1 MAVLQWLVVEQ
12 ALQIVSERLLHY
24 DRRVPRPD
32 RHRADLVAATGKLL
46 RRQGYSGT
54 SVSDFLDAAG
64 ATNGSLYHHFPG
76 GKEELASAAIEA
88 AAEQVEAALLSAFDA
103 TDDVVIAAQ
112 RSIDGM
118 IAAFEADPRD
128 GCPVAPTAV
137 DAAGISE
144 PLRLA
149 ATAAFA
155 RWLGVFEQA
164 LGRTRDADTAAAQAR
179 VLLSAIEGALLL
191 DRTSHGTSHLK
202 ALREAIPTLLA

>member
-1 MAVLQWLVVEQ
+1 MA
-12 ALQIVSERLLHY
+12 
-24 DRRVPRPD
+24 RPD
-32 RHRADLVAATGKLL
+32 RHRADLVAATGQLL
-46 RRQGYSGT
+46 RRRGYSGT

-64 ATNGSLYHHFPG
+64 AANGSLYHHFPG
-76 GKEELASAAIEA
+76 GKEELARAAIDA
-88 AAEQVEAALLSAFDA
+88 AAEQVQDALLSAFDA
-103 TDDVVIAAQ
+103 TDDAVVAAQ

-128 GCPVAPTAV
+128 GCPVAPTAI

-149 ATAAFA
+149 AAAAFA
-155 RWLGVFEQA
+155 RWSGVFEHA
-164 LGRTRDADTAAAQAR
+164 LRRSRDADTAAAQAR

-202 ALREAIPTLLA
+202 ALRDALPTLLARPAG

>member
-1 MAVLQWLVVEQ
+1 M
-12 ALQIVSERLLHY
+12 
-24 DRRVPRPD
+24 PRPD
-32 RHRADLVAATGKLL
+32 RHRAELVAATGQLL

-64 ATNGSLYHHFPG
+64 ATNGSLYHHFPR

-88 AAEQVEAALLSAFDA
+88 AGEQVEAALISAFDA
-103 TDDVVIAAQ
+103 TDDVVLATQ

-118 IAAFEADPRD
+118 IAAFETDPRD
-128 GCPVAPTAV
+128 GCPVAPTAL
-137 DAAGISE
+137 DAAGMSE

-149 ATAAFA
+149 ASAAFA
-155 RWLGVFEQA
+155 RWSAVFEQA

-191 DRTSHGTSHLK
+191 DRTSRSTSNLR
-202 ALREAIPTLLA
+202 ALRDAVPTLLA